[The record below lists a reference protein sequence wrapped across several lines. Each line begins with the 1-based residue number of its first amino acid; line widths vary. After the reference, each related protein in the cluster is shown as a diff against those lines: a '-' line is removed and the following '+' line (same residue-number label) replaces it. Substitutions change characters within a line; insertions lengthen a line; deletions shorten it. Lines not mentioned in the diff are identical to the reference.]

1 MSLIIGILA
10 FTLPVAVIIFIISA
24 LVRSV
29 RKDKTEEN
37 FQNIIRTMYVY
48 VVMIIFLIMIVGSI
62 ISMFDSTL
70 DVLLPEI
77 VNNEYDVNASTRSMN
92 RSISNLTSSA
102 TLFCISVPLFVY
114 YSKLAKKE
122 HLKIAKVAVKSE
134 EDSKE

>member
-10 FTLPVAVIIFIISA
+10 FTLPVAVIIFIIST

-48 VVMIIFLIMIVGSI
+48 IIMIIFLIMIVGSI

-77 VNNEYDVNASTRSMN
+77 VNNEYDVNSSTRTMN
-92 RSISNLTSSA
+92 RSIASLTSSA

-122 HLKIAKVAVKSE
+122 HLKISKAAVQTE

>member
-10 FTLPVAVIIFIISA
+10 FTLPIAVVIFIISA

-29 RKDKTEEN
+29 RKDKTDEN

-70 DVLLPEI
+70 DVLLPEV
-77 VNNEYDVNASTRSMN
+77 VNNQYDSNASTRTMN
-92 RSISNLTSSA
+92 RSIASLTSSA

-122 HLKIAKVAVKSE
+122 HLKIAKVANQEKENSE
-134 EDSKE
+134 E